1 MNAAF
6 DYLMRKQR
14 GAIDTEAAYPYTGH
28 TPPYIP
34 LPLPLTLTL
43 TQTLTTN
50 LTPNPN
56 PSPNTDEADYP

>member
-28 TPPYIP
+28 THPCLP
-34 LPLPLTLTL
+34 LPLPLTL

-56 PSPNTDEADYP
+56 PSPNTDEAVYP